1 MPTTHRPLV
10 IVVRPARDRRRL
22 HEVLR
27 WIRAMVP
34 AAILLV
40 APGAPPADL
49 PDDASVI
56 QVDADGVDGPLAVAS
71 LLADGR

>member
-1 MPTTHRPLV
+1 MPTDPRPLV
-10 IVVRPARDRRRL
+10 IVVRPARDGRRL
-22 HEVLR
+22 SEVLR

-40 APGAPPADL
+40 APTAPPSDL

-56 QVDADGVDGPLAVAS
+56 QVDADGVDGPLAMAS
-71 LLADGR
+71 LLAGGR